1 MKKSIFASEIK
12 KGIVIDKAVDHPILT
27 VHNVSKEPDLL
38 FNRMNVVVLASSG
51 LLIKYPSNAKVVI
64 LT

>member
-1 MKKSIFASEIK
+1 M
-12 KGIVIDKAVDHPILT
+12 VIDKAVDHPILT